1 MLQDL
6 KVGHIL
12 GGTPS
17 KMQIGDL
24 IGIVAASLVLFFPL
38 AVLDK
43 AYHFGSPALSAPQ
56 AGLMAMLSKGIVGG
70 DMAWPLIIVGVLL
83 GIVGIL
89 IQVKSVMLFS
99 IGMYLPLG
107 TTFAMFV
114 GGVIRWATDRLR
126 DQRGFND
133 AQKARV
139 DNAGVLT
146 ASGLIAGEALC
157 GLVVAGLVGAGKNVT
172 LLHWTP
178 SIWAALVALAVLV
191 VVMIRVP
198 LANAGSPDEPAP
210 PTAIM

>member
-1 MLQDL
+1 MERL
-6 KVGHIL
+6 
-12 GGTPS
+12 PRCR
-17 KMQIGDL
+17 
-24 IGIVAASLVLFFPL
+24 L
-38 AVLDK
+38 AIYDK

-70 DMAWPLIIVGVLL
+70 DMAWPLIIVGMLL
-83 GIVGIL
+83 GIVMIL

-107 TTFAMFV
+107 TTSAMFV
-114 GGVIRWATDRLR
+114 GGVIRWLTDRLR
-126 DQRGFND
+126 DKRNLND

-157 GLVVAGLVGAGKNVT
+157 GLGVAAVIARRLASDPHADTRLAHLAMGDSPIAPLIA
-172 LLHWTP
+172 LAL
-178 SIWAALVALAVLV
+178 LVAVMVL
-191 VVMIRVP
+191 VP
-198 LANAGSPDEPAP
+198 LANAGHPDEPAP

>member
-1 MLQDL
+1 
-6 KVGHIL
+6 
-12 GGTPS
+12 
-17 KMQIGDL
+17 
-24 IGIVAASLVLFFPL
+24 
-38 AVLDK
+38 
-43 AYHFGSPALSAPQ
+43 
-56 AGLMAMLSKGIVGG
+56 VGG
-70 DMAWPLIIVGVLL
+70 DMAWPLIIVGMLL

-107 TTFAMFV
+107 TTSAMFV
-114 GGVIRWATDRLR
+114 GGVIRWMTDRLR
-126 DQRGFND
+126 DKRNLND

-139 DNAGVLT
+139 DNAGVLV

-172 LLHWTP
+172 LFHWTP
-178 SIWAALVALAVLV
+178 TIWTAIAAFVALLI
-191 VVMIRVP
+191 VMIRVP